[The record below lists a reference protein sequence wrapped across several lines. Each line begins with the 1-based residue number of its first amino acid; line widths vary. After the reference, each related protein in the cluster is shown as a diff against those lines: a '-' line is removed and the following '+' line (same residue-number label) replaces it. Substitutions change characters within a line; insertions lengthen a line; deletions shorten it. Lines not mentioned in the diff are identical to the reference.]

1 MLSLGLTLAFTF
13 ATAYVDYEVLMY
25 SYIYDHKA
33 RFIQRALF
41 FLVIAS
47 VSPLEAAGCS
57 LLFYALFD
65 ITLNKLRGLD
75 AIYIGDTA
83 IIDKFFRTKP
93 FLYICV
99 KVICLFLGV
108 YLTLI

>member
-1 MLSLGLTLAFTF
+1 MLSLSLSILFIF
-13 ATAYVDYEVLMY
+13 ATALIDKEVLEY
-25 SYIYDHKA
+25 SYIYDHKS
-33 RFIQRALF
+33 RVFQRALF
-41 FLVIAS
+41 F
-47 VSPLEAAGCS
+47 GCLALFS
-57 LLFYALFD
+57 ITGAIGGVLLFMALFD
-65 ITLNKLRGLD
+65 GVLNKLRGIDLL
-75 AIYIGDTA
+75 YVGTTA